1 MTLGSSGCQSN
12 GATPPPPPPP
22 PVTGS
27 AALQVLANGIPG
39 TVNKLVV
46 EVTAA
51 DIPAPLRFDI
61 VASGG
66 SASGTITVPVGPSRT
81 LTIRAYDA
89 GGIESHR
96 GTTTL
101 NVQPSANPTVSIPL
115 ASLQG
120 QQRIDVRLES
130 LVITVTP
137 AAVTV
142 RVTQTAT
149 LQADVATANGDPVS
163 VAATDIRWATL
174 QPNVATVGTAG
185 EVLGVSPGSARIV
198 AVYAGVGG
206 TAAITVTPAPV
217 LQAAGDVA
225 ERTTTAHGGAAELLD
240 DDANGCHAGLS
251 SRTPGIEQRVRSIH
265 SNLNRRK
272 PPCLAA

>member
-1 MTLGSSGCQSN
+1 
-12 GATPPPPPPP
+12 
-22 PVTGS
+22 
-27 AALQVLANGIPG
+27 
-39 TVNKLVV
+39 VNKLVV

-66 SASGTITVPVGPSRT
+66 AASGTITVPVGASRT
-81 LTIRAYDA
+81 LTFRAYDN

-101 NVQPSANPTVSIPL
+101 NVQPSANPTVSISL
-115 ASLQG
+115 GSLQG
-120 QQRIDVRLES
+120 QQRIEVRVES

-137 AAVTV
+137 PTVTL
-142 RVTQTAT
+142 RVTQTAS
-149 LQADVATANGDPVS
+149 LQTVVSTASGDPVT

-174 QPNVATVGTAG
+174 QPNVATVGAAG

-217 LQAAGDVA
+217 LQAAGHVGKCI
-225 ERTTTAHGGAAELLD
+225 TTADELTD
-240 DDANGCHAGLS
+240 GPVDAIAVPRPTRVSLS
-251 SRTPGIEQRVRSIH
+251 ATRIEGPIRATFT
-265 SNLNRRK
+265 NPNWRK
-272 PPCLAA
+272 PPCSAA

>member
-1 MTLGSSGCQSN
+1 
-12 GATPPPPPPP
+12 
-22 PVTGS
+22 
-27 AALQVLANGIPG
+27 
-39 TVNKLVV
+39 VNKLVV

-81 LTIRAYDA
+81 LTIRAFDG

-101 NVQPSANPTVSIPL
+101 NVQPSANPPVAIPL

-120 QQRIDVRLES
+120 QQRIDVRVES

-149 LQADVATANGDPVS
+149 LQAVVTTTNGDAVS
-163 VAATDIRWATL
+163 AAATDIRWATL

-185 EVLGVSPGSARIV
+185 EVLGVSPGSAKVV

-217 LQAAGDVA
+217 LQAVGDVA
-225 ERTTTAHGGAAELLD
+225 KRTTAAHAGAAGPLD
-240 DDANGCHAGLS
+240 DDANECHAGLS
-251 SRTPGIEQRVRSIH
+251 LRTPRIEQRVRNTY

-272 PPCLAA
+272 PRCLAA